1 MIGKVKEALAEI
13 VEDFCWDSFIFGFCL
28 TLALGTFLLGI
39 VLSIACGNLAW
50 ITLWLISMI
59 SVGVAMGVE
68 G

>member
-13 VEDFCWDSFIFGFCL
+13 VEDFCWDQFIFGFCL
-28 TLALGTFLLGI
+28 TLALGMFLLGI

-59 SVGVAMGVE
+59 AVAVAMGVE